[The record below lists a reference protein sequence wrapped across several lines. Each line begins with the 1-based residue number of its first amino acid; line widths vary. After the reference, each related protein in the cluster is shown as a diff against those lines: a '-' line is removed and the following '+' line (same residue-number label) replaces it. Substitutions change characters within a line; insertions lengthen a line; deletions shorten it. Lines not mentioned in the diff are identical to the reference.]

1 VEQVER
7 KTFYE
12 KLRKEQEEWENK
24 DLVVD
29 VRETWG

>member
-12 KLRKEQEEWENK
+12 KLRKEQEELENK

-29 VRETWG
+29 VRETWR

>member
-29 VRETWG
+29 VRETWR